1 MGDAADD
8 RGMRRTFI
16 VPAIKSFDHYDFTR
30 AKISCSLT
38 WLVAKAFGSDAI
50 PEELVEPF
58 YRDQYN
64 QEHLKPPVACLLQS
78 AELYCRAGSLILRS
92 DAVKPLLGHNAV
104 IQALAQKGLY
114 VTDQDR
120 LVTERDLTSTPIHMS
135 SHLALIDTL
144 MMAYTVEMVSV
155 ERVMSCINR
164 YSSAEPSHSDGH
176 IQELPYDTEDAIT
189 TWINKVNE
197 HLRDIL
203 VEEQKLRE
211 AAFQESNT
219 ATHKARYRREHAQQ
233 RSAPSL
239 PLVENLLKDNTDG
252 CALTALLHFY
262 CPQAVRLEDICLKE
276 TMSLADSLYNL
287 QLVQEFCKNNL
298 NHCCHFS
305 LEDMLYAHASVKSN
319 YLVFMAEL
327 FWWFEV
333 VKPSFVQPR
342 VFDPNACEPVPSRN
356 MAPVSSPV
364 KQSYAD
370 RPDSPENIPVEGIM
384 KRSTSMS
391 YVDGCVGT
399 WPKEKRSSS
408 RGISFEIP
416 LDGDPTMLPCEA
428 PSLRG
433 MTRSASSDGLG
444 FKVHYASRG
453 GMKRHLS
460 LVPVNVN
467 GQSRHIPE
475 EDEDF
480 ISHKPLGR
488 NNTFSVKN
496 QSRHSNGVLPDS
508 IHSSSNHHGNHSGH
522 ISPSTPPSIEE
533 ALKIIHDTERPHAS
547 LGVGDGDNGFFLH
560 GAEPSDP
567 AGAQGQGDD
576 LGSAKA
582 RLNEHDPNS
591 VSTDEV
597 DTGIHVRTEDIQSLD
612 EDSSSLRDYSDI
624 DPDCEAVTRSCPLP
638 DQLEM
643 ETSKEGGRK
652 EVGDTNPE
660 GERGNGVDRSSPC
673 PSSAPTIP
681 RSHTVSPASS
691 SGGSGGGLVRMT
703 SFAEQKFRKLE
714 GRSSGGTT
722 PESSDLNVPYT
733 HSTKNISSQIST
745 PPLPITSPSPVTP
758 SPRDPSHVIASEMIQ
773 LRMKLEEKRRAIEAQ
788 KKKVEAAFTRHR
800 QRMGRTAFLNVVRRK
815 GVTPPISL
823 SSGGAE
829 TPSPEPLMSSK
840 GSSQSSM
847 ERAERCKPDGAA
859 PKSPCEDGGG
869 VAPGEIDLAEYTR
882 SIERLNTSLG
892 FLQTE
897 MQRLAQQQERIMAM
911 REQQQQAWVIPPPA
925 PSPHRQLRELRSSS
939 VTGRGS
945 GRGSVG
951 SLSPILSSSG
961 SPRAPNRSPAGIKR
975 RPASFH
981 ARTPRTPRPNDLKV
995 TPFSRMLN
1003 TPTSVDSL
1011 PRLRRFTPSQ
1021 PQLCSFSYLG
1031 NDERSGENKNQEA
1044 KNNKENAK
1052 DKEETVAKKSA
1063 GTPQPA
1069 TKETA
1074 KEKEDEQQERRKA
1087 EQPPLKGEVKQ
1098 SRMSEVLRQPVSEI
1112 QGAAGSQVKDDPQD
1126 KRDLVEVPLSGLK
1139 PPEGHSQE
1147 MTREGETG
1155 GDTVGDDQK
1164 MCCGFFFKD
1173 DVKGEEDMA
1182 AKKAALLEKRLRRE
1196 KEAQERKQ
1204 QQELDQEQKREAA
1217 RLKAEEE
1224 QQKKDDEKARR
1235 DYIKNEYLRMKQL
1248 KLMQDMD
1255 EVIKPRSGSLKK
1267 KPRPKSIH
1275 RDVMESS
1282 TPPVR
1287 ATGVRPRGFSVSSVS
1302 LASLNLADN
1311 DRDQPDNRKNNRGN
1325 KIASAHIPFFLNS
1338 PKERKGRPDSA
1349 EGFSSCPSA
1358 GSRNGEK
1365 DWENDS
1371 TTSSTPSNAE
1381 YTGPKLYKEPS
1392 AKSNKHIIQNAL
1404 AHCCL
1409 AGKVNEGQKNKIL
1422 DEMEKSEANNFLVLF
1437 RDAGCQFR
1445 SVYTYCPETEEIT
1458 KLAGIGPRNI
1468 TTKMIEGLYKYNS
1481 DRKQFS
1487 QIPAKTMSA
1496 SVDAITIASHLWQ
1509 TKKQGTP
1516 KKLHPK

>member
-1 MGDAADD
+1 MGDAVDD

-38 WLVAKAFGSDAI
+38 WLVAKAFGSDAV

-58 YRDQYN
+58 YKDQYN

-155 ERVMSCINR
+155 ERMMSCINR
-164 YSSAEPSHSDGH
+164 YSSAEPSRSDGH
-176 IQELPYDTEDAIT
+176 VQELPYDTEDAIT

-197 HLRDIL
+197 HLKDIL

-211 AAFQESNT
+211 ASYQESNST
-219 ATHKARYRREHAQQ
+219 TQKARYRKEHAQQ

-252 CALTALLHFY
+252 CALTTLLHFY
-262 CPQAVRLEDICLKE
+262 CPVAVRLEDICLKE

-287 QLVQEFCKNNL
+287 QLVQEFCRNNL

-305 LEDMLYAHASVKSN
+305 LEDMLYAHASIKSN

-342 VFDPNACEPVPSRN
+342 VFDPNACELVSSCRN

-370 RPDSPENIPVEGIM
+370 GPENIPAEGVM

-399 WPKEKRSSS
+399 WPKEKRSTS

-416 LDGDPTMLPCEA
+416 LDGDPNLPPCEA
-428 PSLRG
+428 PPLRG

-444 FKVHYASRG
+444 FKVHFASRG

-460 LVPVNVN
+460 LMPVSVN
-467 GQSRHIPE
+467 GQTKHIPE

-480 ISHKPLGR
+480 IPHKPLGR
-488 NNTFSVKN
+488 NNTFSIKN
-496 QSRHSNGVLPDS
+496 QSRYSNGVLPDND
-508 IHSSSNHHGNHSGH
+508 HSPSNHLGNHSGH
-522 ISPSTPPSIEE
+522 ISPSSPPSIEE
-533 ALKIIHDTERPHAS
+533 ALKIIHDSERPHAS
-547 LGVGDGDNGFFLH
+547 LGVGGGDNGFFLH
-560 GAEPSDP
+560 GTDPSDP
-567 AGAQGQGDD
+567 PGASGQDD
-576 LGSAKA
+576 PGSAKA
-582 RLNEHDPNS
+582 RLNDHDPNS
-591 VSTDEV
+591 LSTEEV

-612 EDSSSLRDYSDI
+612 EDSSSLRDYSDM
-624 DPDCEAVTRSCPLP
+624 DPDCEAMTRSCPLP
-638 DQLEM
+638 DQQQRER
-643 ETSKEGGRK
+643 SREGGGKGPR
-652 EVGDTNPE
+652 DSDPE
-660 GERGNGVDRSSPC
+660 GERRGDGGDRSSPC
-673 PSSAPTIP
+673 PSSAPTLP
-681 RSHTVSPASS
+681 RSHTASPASS
-691 SGGSGGGLVRMT
+691 SGGSAGGMIRMT

-722 PESSDLNVPYT
+722 PEGSDLNMPYT
-733 HSTKNISSQIST
+733 QQTRNNSPQIST
-745 PPLPITSPSPVTP
+745 PPLPITSPSPITP
-758 SPRDPSHVIASEMIQ
+758 SPRDPSHLIASEMIQ

-800 QRMGRTAFLNVVRRK
+800 QKMGRTAFLNVVRRK
-815 GVTPPISL
+815 GVTAPLSP

-829 TPSPEPLMSSK
+829 TPSPEPPPASLK
-840 GSSQSSM
+840 DNSQGSM

-869 VAPGEIDLAEYTR
+869 VTPGEIDLAEYTR
-882 SIERLNTSLG
+882 SIERLNTSLS

-897 MQRLAQQQERIMAM
+897 MQRLAQQQEKIMAM
-911 REQQQQAWVIPPPA
+911 REQHQQSWVIPPPA

-961 SPRAPNRSPAGIKR
+961 SPHAPNRSPAGIKR

-1011 PRLRRFTPSQ
+1011 PRLRRFTSSQ
-1021 PQLCSFSYLG
+1021 SQISSFTYLG
-1031 NDERSGENKNQEA
+1031 HDDSAGESNNQED
-1044 KNNKENAK
+1044 KDEKEK
-1052 DKEETVAKKSA
+1052 DKEETEAKTSA
-1063 GTPQPA
+1063 GTHQPSA
-1069 TKETA
+1069 KEAA
-1074 KEKEDEQQERRKA
+1074 KEKEEEKQEERKQTEQAPSQGR
-1087 EQPPLKGEVKQ
+1087 VKQ
-1098 SRMSEVLRQPVSEI
+1098 TRSSEVLCQPVSDI
-1112 QGAAGSQVKDDPQD
+1112 QAPTGSRVTRDSQD
-1126 KRDLVEVPLSGLK
+1126 RRDLVEVPLSGLK
-1139 PPEGHSQE
+1139 AAGGSQGQE
-1147 MTREGETG
+1147 TTGEGETG
-1155 GDTVGDDQK
+1155 GDGFGEDGK

-1196 KEAQERKQ
+1196 RETQEKKQ
-1204 QQELDQEQKREAA
+1204 QQEQDQEQKKEAA

-1235 DYIKNEYLRMKQL
+1235 EYIKNEYMRKKQL
-1248 KLMQDMD
+1248 KLMVDMD

-1275 RDVMESS
+1275 RDVMEPS

-1287 ATGVRPRGFSVSSVS
+1287 AAVRPRGFSVSSVS

-1311 DRDQPDNRKNNRGN
+1311 DRDKPNNKKNNRGN
-1325 KIASAHIPFFLNS
+1325 KMASANIPFFLSS

-1349 EGFSSCPSA
+1349 EGFSSCPST

-1422 DEMEKSEANNFLVLF
+1422 DEMEKSEANSFLVLF

-1458 KLAGIGPRNI
+1458 KLAGIGPRSI

-1487 QIPAKTMSA
+1487 LIPAKTMSA

-1509 TKKQGTP
+1509 AKKQGTP
-1516 KKLHPK
+1516 KKLQPK

>member
-1 MGDAADD
+1 MGDAAED
-8 RGMRRTFI
+8 RGMKRTFI
-16 VPAIKSFDHYDFTR
+16 VPTIKSFDHYDFTR

-38 WLVAKAFGSDAI
+38 WLVAKAFGSDAV

-120 LVTERDLTSTPIHMS
+120 LVTERDLNSTPIHMS

-144 MMAYTVEMVSV
+144 MMAYTVEMVSM

-164 YSSAEPSHSDGH
+164 FSAAEPLLCDVHM
-176 IQELPYDTEDAIT
+176 QELPYDTEDAII

-203 VEEQKLRE
+203 VEEHKLRE
-211 AAFQESNT
+211 AAHQDIQ
-219 ATHKARYRREHAQQ
+219 KARYWREHAPQKIVP
-233 RSAPSL
+233 AL
-239 PLVENLLKDNTDG
+239 PLVDNLLKDNTDG

-276 TMSLADSLYNL
+276 AMSLADSLYNL
-287 QLVQEFCKNNL
+287 QLIQDFCTNNL

-305 LEDMLYAHASVKSN
+305 LEDLLYAHASIKSN

-342 VFDPNACEPVPSRN
+342 VFDPNACEQVSCRN
-356 MAPVSSPV
+356 MPPVTSPV
-364 KQSYAD
+364 KQSYAEPPT
-370 RPDSPENIPVEGIM
+370 PDAEELTEGVM
-384 KRSTSMS
+384 KRSTSLS
-391 YVDGCVGT
+391 LVDNSVGT
-399 WPKEKRSSS
+399 WPKETRSTS

-416 LDGDPTMLPCEA
+416 LDGGPPVPLCEP
-428 PSLRG
+428 PSLN
-433 MTRSASSDGLG
+433 MTHFVSSDVIG
-444 FKVHYASRG
+444 FKVHHASQGNMRS
-453 GMKRHLS
+453 HHS
-460 LVPVNVN
+460 LVPLAVN
-467 GQSRHIPE
+467 GESEHIEE
-475 EDEDF
+475 EDF
-480 ISHKPLGR
+480 TPHKRVGR
-488 NNTFSVKN
+488 NNTFSIKN
-496 QSRHSNGVLPDS
+496 QSRYSNGVLPES
-508 IHSSSNHHGNHSGH
+508 NPVNHYSNHTGH

-547 LGVGDGDNGFFLH
+547 LGIGDGFYLH
-560 GAEPSDP
+560 GAEPSESRARGP
-567 AGAQGQGDD
+567 EP
-576 LGSAKA
+576 GSAKA
-582 RLNEHDPNS
+582 LQEPD
-591 VSTDEV
+591 STSEEV
-597 DTGIHVRTEDIQSLD
+597 DTGIHVRTEDIHSLD
-612 EDSSSLRDYSDI
+612 EDSSLRDYSDI
-624 DPDCEAVTRSCPLP
+624 DQDCDAMTRSCPLP
-638 DQLEM
+638 ERDRGSRE
-643 ETSKEGGRK
+643 SGR
-652 EVGDTNPE
+652 
-660 GERGNGVDRSSPC
+660 RGVFDSDVNSDRGHGADRSSPS
-673 PSSAPTIP
+673 PAHSLQ
-681 RSHTVSPASS
+681 RSHTVCSTSS
-691 SGGSGGGLVRMT
+691 TGSAGAMIRMT

-722 PESSDLNVPYT
+722 PESSDLNVPYVHPT
-733 HSTKNISSQIST
+733 RTPSPQVPT
-745 PPLPITSPSPVTP
+745 PPQPITSPSPLTP
-758 SPRDPSHVIASEMIQ
+758 TQRDPTHLIASEMIQ

-815 GVTPPISL
+815 GLNP
-823 SSGGAE
+823 SSSPSPGETE
-829 TPSPEPLMSSK
+829 TPSPKEPNPSC
-840 GSSQSSM
+840 M
-847 ERAERCKPDGAA
+847 ERTERCKPDGAA

-869 VAPGEIDLAEYTR
+869 VAPGEVDLAEYTR

-897 MQRLAQQQERIMAM
+897 MQRLAQQQEKIMAM
-911 REQQQQAWVIPPPA
+911 REQHQQAWVIPPPA

-951 SLSPILSSSG
+951 SLSPNLSSTG
-961 SPRAPNRSPAGIKR
+961 SPHAPNRSSGLKR

-981 ARTPRTPRPNDLKV
+981 ARTPRTPRPNELKV

-1011 PRLRRFTPSQ
+1011 PRLRRFTPQQSQ
-1021 PQLCSFSYLG
+1021 LSSFAYLG
-1031 NDERSGENKNQEA
+1031 HDESPDEIPHSDTKD
-1044 KNNKENAK
+1044 NKET
-1052 DKEETVAKKSA
+1052 DKEETAQQSA
-1063 GTPQPA
+1063 GT
-1069 TKETA
+1069 
-1074 KEKEDEQQERRKA
+1074 QEAAPDVQTQDHSRA
-1087 EQPPLKGEVKQ
+1087 AAHSPLKHEVKQ
-1098 SRMSEVLRQPVSEI
+1098 IKHTEVVHQPMSETQSAKVESQP
-1112 QGAAGSQVKDDPQD
+1112 D
-1126 KRDLVEVPLSGLK
+1126 RNDLVEVTLSELK
-1139 PPEGHSQE
+1139 L
-1147 MTREGETG
+1147 RDDEGETG
-1155 GDTVGDDQK
+1155 EEMCGAEQK

-1182 AKKAALLEKRLRRE
+1182 TKKAALLEKRMRRE
-1196 KEAQERKQ
+1196 KEAQEKRQ
-1204 QQELDQEQKREAA
+1204 QQEQDQEQRKEAA

-1224 QQKKDDEKARR
+1224 QQKKEEEKARR
-1235 DYIKNEYLRMKQL
+1235 EYIKNEYLRRKQL
-1248 KLMQDMD
+1248 KLMEDMD

-1275 RDVMESS
+1275 RDVLE
-1282 TPPVR
+1282 TPVR
-1287 ATGVRPRGFSVSSVS
+1287 ATAVRPRGYSVSSVS

-1311 DRDQPDNRKNNRGN
+1311 DSNQLNNKKNN
-1325 KIASAHIPFFLNS
+1325 
-1338 PKERKGRPDSA
+1338 RPDSA
-1349 EGFSSCPSA
+1349 GGFSSCPSA
-1358 GSRNGEK
+1358 GSRNEEK
-1365 DWENDS
+1365 DWEVDS
-1371 TTSSTPSNAE
+1371 TTSSTPSNTE

-1404 AHCCL
+1404 SHCCL

-1422 DEMEKSEANNFLVLF
+1422 DEMEKSGANNFLVLF

-1445 SVYTYCPETEEIT
+1445 SVYAYCPESEEII
-1458 KLAGIGPRNI
+1458 KLAGIGPKTI
-1468 TTKMIEGLYKYNS
+1468 TPKMIENLYKYNS

-1496 SVDAITIASHLWQ
+1496 SVDAVTIAAHLWQ

-1516 KKLHPK
+1516 KKINPK

>member
-1 MGDAADD
+1 MGEAADD

-38 WLVAKAFGSDAI
+38 WLVAKAFGSDAV
-50 PEELVEPF
+50 PEELAEPL

-155 ERVMSCINR
+155 ERVMTCINR

-189 TWINKVNE
+189 TWNNKVNE

-211 AAFQESNT
+211 ASLQESN
-219 ATHKARYRREHAQQ
+219 ATTHTARYRRDHTQQ
-233 RSAPSL
+233 RSTPSL

-252 CALTALLHFY
+252 CALTTLLHFY

-287 QLVQEFCKNNL
+287 QLVQEFCRNNL

-305 LEDMLYAHASVKSN
+305 LEDMLYAHASIKSN

-342 VFDPNACEPVPSRN
+342 VFDPNACEPVSSCKN
-356 MAPVSSPV
+356 MAPVSSPI

-370 RPDSPENIPVEGIM
+370 RPDSPENAPAQGIM

-399 WPKEKRSSS
+399 WPKEKRSSC

-416 LDGDPTMLPCEA
+416 LDGDPIVPPCEA
-428 PSLRG
+428 PSLSG

-453 GMKRHLS
+453 VMKRHLS
-460 LVPVNVN
+460 LMPVNVN

-475 EDEDF
+475 EDGEF
-480 ISHKPLGR
+480 SSQKPLGR
-488 NNTFSVKN
+488 NNTFSMKN
-496 QSRHSNGVLPDS
+496 QSRYSNGVLPE
-508 IHSSSNHHGNHSGH
+508 SNHSPNNHYGSRS
-522 ISPSTPPSIEE
+522 SPSTPPSIEE

-547 LGVGDGDNGFFLH
+547 MGVGEGDNGFFLH
-560 GAEPSDP
+560 GSVLLDPSDP
-567 AGAQGQGDD
+567 SGAQGQGDEQ
-576 LGSAKA
+576 GSAKA
-582 RLNEHDPNS
+582 RLNDQDPNS
-591 VSTDEV
+591 LSTDEV

-624 DPDCEAVTRSCPLP
+624 DPDCETVTRSCPLP
-638 DQLEM
+638 DQPEK
-643 ETSKEGGRK
+643 ERSGEGGRNG
-652 EVGDTNPE
+652 VSDANHE
-660 GERGNGVDRSSPC
+660 GERGDGGDRSSPC

-691 SGGSGGGLVRMT
+691 SGGSGGGMIRMT

-733 HSTKNISSQIST
+733 HLPRSISSQMS
-745 PPLPITSPSPVTP
+745 PPLPITSPSPVT
-758 SPRDPSHVIASEMIQ
+758 SPRDPSHLIASEMIQ

-815 GVTPPISL
+815 GITAPL
-823 SSGGAE
+823 SPSSDAAE
-829 TPSPEPLMSSK
+829 APSPEALMASK
-840 GSSQSSM
+840 ENNQGSM

-869 VAPGEIDLAEYTR
+869 LAPGEIDLTEYTR

-897 MQRLAQQQERIMAM
+897 MQRLAQQQERIMSM

-951 SLSPILSSSG
+951 SVSPILSSSG
-961 SPRAPNRSPAGIKR
+961 SPRAPNRSPAGLKR

-1003 TPTSVDSL
+1003 TQTSVDSI

-1021 PQLCSFSYLG
+1021 TQNCSFAYLG
-1031 NDERSGENKNQEA
+1031 HDEGPLDSMNQEP
-1044 KNNKENAK
+1044 KDNKENTE
-1052 DKEETVAKKSA
+1052 DKEDVVVKKSA
-1063 GTPQPA
+1063 GTHQLS
-1069 TKETA
+1069 TKEAA
-1074 KEKEDEQQERRKA
+1074 KEKEDERQEER
-1087 EQPPLKGEVKQ
+1087 KGEVKQ
-1098 SRMSEVLRQPVSEI
+1098 TRSSEVLCQPVSEI
-1112 QGAAGSQVKDDPQD
+1112 QGPTGSRVKGDPQD
-1126 KRDLVEVPLSGLK
+1126 RRDVVEVTLSELK
-1139 PPEGHSQE
+1139 PPGGDPRSQE
-1147 MTREGETG
+1147 MTGEGEG
-1155 GDTVGDDQK
+1155 DGEARGDTFGKDQK

-1196 KEAQERKQ
+1196 KETQEKKQ

-1224 QQKKDDEKARR
+1224 QQKKDEEKERR
-1235 DYIKNEYLRMKQL
+1235 EYIKLEFLRRKQL
-1248 KLMQDMD
+1248 KLFENMD
-1255 EVIKPRSGSLKK
+1255 DVIKPRSGSLKK

-1275 RDVMESS
+1275 RDVVESS

-1311 DRDQPDNRKNNRGN
+1311 DREQPNNRKNN
-1325 KIASAHIPFFLNS
+1325 
-1338 PKERKGRPDSA
+1338 RPDSA
-1349 EGFSSCPSA
+1349 EGFSSCPST

-1371 TTSSTPSNAE
+1371 TTSSTPSNNE

-1392 AKSNKHIIQNAL
+1392 AKSNKYIIQNAL

-1422 DEMEKSEANNFLVLF
+1422 DEMEKSEANNFLLLF

-1445 SVYTYCPETEEIT
+1445 SVYAYCPETEEIT
-1458 KLAGIGPRNI
+1458 KLAGIGPKSI
-1468 TTKMIEGLYKYNS
+1468 TIKMIEGLYKYNS
-1481 DRKQFS
+1481 DKKQFS
-1487 QIPAKTMSA
+1487 LIPAKTMSA

-1509 TKKQGTP
+1509 TKKQVTP
-1516 KKLHPK
+1516 KKLLTK

>member
-8 RGMRRTFI
+8 RGMKRTFI
-16 VPAIKSFDHYDFTR
+16 VPTIKSFDHYDFTR

-38 WLVAKAFGSDAI
+38 WLVAKAFGSDAV

-164 YSSAEPSHSDGH
+164 FSAAEPLVCDGYM
-176 IQELPYDTEDAIT
+176 QEPYDTEDAII

-203 VEEQKLRE
+203 VEEHKLRE
-211 AAFQESNT
+211 AAGQDNNQ
-219 ATHKARYRREHAQQ
+219 KARYRREHVQQ
-233 RSAPSL
+233 KIVPAL
-239 PLVENLLKDNTDG
+239 PLVDNLLKDNTDG

-276 TMSLADSLYNL
+276 AMSLADSLYNL
-287 QLVQEFCKNNL
+287 QLVQDFCTNNL

-305 LEDMLYAHASVKSN
+305 LEDLLYAHASVKSN

-342 VFDPNACEPVPSRN
+342 VFNPNACEQVQCNNMPPVT
-356 MAPVSSPV
+356 SPV

-370 RPDSPENIPVEGIM
+370 PPTPDTVVPAEGVM
-384 KRSTSMS
+384 KRSTSLS
-391 YVDGCVGT
+391 FVDNSVAT
-399 WPKEKRSSS
+399 WPKEKRCTS

-416 LDGDPTMLPCEA
+416 LDGGPPVPICE
-428 PSLRG
+428 PLH
-433 MTRSASSDGLG
+433 MTRSISSDVLG
-444 FKVHYASRG
+444 FKVHYAAQG
-453 GMKRHLS
+453 NVKTHHS
-460 LVPVNVN
+460 LAPLVVN
-467 GQSRHIPE
+467 GQSGHFE
-475 EDEDF
+475 EEEEEDF
-480 ISHKPLGR
+480 IPHKRVGR
-488 NNTFSVKN
+488 NNTFSIKN
-496 QSRHSNGVLPDS
+496 QSSRYSNGVLPES
-508 IHSSSNHHGNHSGH
+508 TATNHYSNHSGH

-547 LGVGDGDNGFFLH
+547 LGIGDGFYLH
-560 GAEPSDP
+560 GAEPSEPSGAHSQDP
-567 AGAQGQGDD
+567 
-576 LGSAKA
+576 GSAKA
-582 RLNEHDPNS
+582 LQQEPDS
-591 VSTDEV
+591 ASEEV
-597 DTGIHVRTEDIQSLD
+597 DTGIHVRTEDIHSLD
-612 EDSSSLRDYSDI
+612 EDSSLRDYSDI
-624 DPDCEAVTRSCPLP
+624 DQDCEAMTRSCPLP
-638 DQLEM
+638 ERDRGSRDAGRRGM
-643 ETSKEGGRK
+643 FDSGG
-652 EVGDTNPE
+652 D
-660 GERGNGVDRSSPC
+660 GEKGQGGADRSS
-673 PSSAPTIP
+673 SSPAHSLP
-681 RSHTVSPASS
+681 RSHTVCATSS
-691 SGGSGGGLVRMT
+691 SGSAGAMIRMT

-722 PESSDLNVPYT
+722 PESSDLNVPYVHQAKT
-733 HSTKNISSQIST
+733 PTPQMST

-758 SPRDPSHVIASEMIQ
+758 TQRDPSHLIASEMIQ

-815 GVTPPISL
+815 GVNPSN
-823 SSGGAE
+823 S
-829 TPSPEPLMSSK
+829 PSPVETEVHSSESLPSPK
-840 GSSQSSM
+840 APDPSCT

-869 VAPGEIDLAEYTR
+869 AAPGDVDLTEYTR

-897 MQRLAQQQERIMAM
+897 MQRLAQQQEKIMAM
-911 REQQQQAWVIPPPA
+911 REQHQQAWVIPPPA

-939 VTGRGS
+939 VTARGS

-951 SLSPILSSSG
+951 SLSPNLSSSG
-961 SPRAPNRSPAGIKR
+961 SPQAPTRSSGLKR

-1011 PRLRRFTPSQ
+1011 PRLRRFTPQQSQ
-1021 PQLCSFSYLG
+1021 ISSFAYLG
-1031 NDERSGENKNQEA
+1031 HDGSPDEIPNCDA
-1044 KNNKENAK
+1044 KEN
-1052 DKEETVAKKSA
+1052 
-1063 GTPQPA
+1063 
-1069 TKETA
+1069 KETA
-1074 KEKEDEQQERRKA
+1074 KEETAQPSAGTQEAEAEVQTSYHSKEAAQG
-1087 EQPPLKGEVKQ
+1087 PLTNEVKQ
-1098 SRMSEVLRQPVSEI
+1098 TKPTEVVHQPVSEN
-1112 QGAAGSQVKDDPQD
+1112 QASAKAEGQPDRS
-1126 KRDLVEVPLSGLK
+1126 DLVEVALSELK
-1139 PPEGHSQE
+1139 LGDD
-1147 MTREGETG
+1147 EGETG
-1155 GDTVGDDQK
+1155 EEICGAEQK

-1196 KEAQERKQ
+1196 KEAQEKKQ
-1204 QQELDQEQKREAA
+1204 QQELDQEQKKEAA

-1224 QQKKDDEKARR
+1224 QQKKEDEKARR
-1235 DYIKNEYLRMKQL
+1235 EYIKNEYLRRKQL
-1248 KLMQDMD
+1248 KLMEDMN

-1275 RDVMESS
+1275 RDVLE
-1282 TPPVR
+1282 TPAR
-1287 ATGVRPRGFSVSSVS
+1287 ATGVRPRGYSVSSVS

-1311 DRDQPDNRKNNRGN
+1311 DNNQLDNKKN
-1325 KIASAHIPFFLNS
+1325 S
-1338 PKERKGRPDSA
+1338 RPDSA
-1349 EGFSSCPSA
+1349 GGFSSCPSA
-1358 GSRNGEK
+1358 GSRNDEK
-1365 DWENDS
+1365 DWEVDS
-1371 TTSSTPSNAE
+1371 TTSSTPSNTE

-1404 AHCCL
+1404 SHCCL
-1409 AGKVNEGQKNKIL
+1409 AGKVNEGQKIKIL
-1422 DEMEKSEANNFLVLF
+1422 DEMEKSGANNFLVLF

-1445 SVYTYCPETEEIT
+1445 SVYTYCPESEEIIR
-1458 KLAGIGPRNI
+1458 LAGIGPKTI
-1468 TTKMIEGLYKYNS
+1468 TVKMIENIYKYNS

-1496 SVDAITIASHLWQ
+1496 SVDAVTIAGHLWQ

-1516 KKLHPK
+1516 KKISK

>member
-1 MGDAADD
+1 MGDAVDD
-8 RGMRRTFI
+8 RGMKRTFI
-16 VPAIKSFDHYDFTR
+16 VPTIKSFDHYDFTR

-38 WLVAKAFGSDAI
+38 WLVAKAFGSDAV

-120 LVTERDLTSTPIHMS
+120 LVTERDLTNTPIHMS

-164 YSSAEPSHSDGH
+164 FSAAEPLLCDEHMH
-176 IQELPYDTEDAIT
+176 ELPYDTEDAII

-203 VEEQKLRE
+203 VEEHKLKE
-211 AAFQESNT
+211 AASQDNT
-219 ATHKARYRREHAQQ
+219 QKARYRREHAQQ
-233 RSAPSL
+233 RIVPVL
-239 PLVENLLKDNTDG
+239 PLLDNLLKDNTDG
-252 CALTALLHFY
+252 CAMTALLHFY

-276 TMSLADSLYNL
+276 AMSLADSLYNL
-287 QLVQEFCKNNL
+287 QLVQDFCTNNL

-342 VFDPNACEPVPSRN
+342 VFDPNVCEQVPCINMPPVT
-356 MAPVSSPV
+356 SPV
-364 KQSYAD
+364 KQSYAELPTTNSD
-370 RPDSPENIPVEGIM
+370 VPAEGEM
-384 KRSTSMS
+384 KRSTSLCF
-391 YVDGCVGT
+391 VDNNVGT
-399 WPKEKRSSS
+399 WPKEKRSTS

-416 LDGDPTMLPCEA
+416 LDGGPPVSLCEP
-428 PSLRG
+428 PSLH
-433 MTRSASSDGLG
+433 MTRSVSSDVLG
-444 FKVHYASRG
+444 YKVHYALQGNMRS
-453 GMKRHLS
+453 HHS
-460 LVPVNVN
+460 LMPLAVN
-467 GQSRHIPE
+467 GQSGHIEEE
-475 EDEDF
+475 EDF
-480 ISHKPLGR
+480 TPHKRVGR

-496 QSRHSNGVLPDS
+496 QSRYSNGALPDS
-508 IHSSSNHHGNHSGH
+508 SANHYSNHSGH

-547 LGVGDGDNGFFLH
+547 LGMGDGFYLH
-560 GAEPSDP
+560 GAEPSEASRADGQDP
-567 AGAQGQGDD
+567 
-576 LGSAKA
+576 GSAKA
-582 RLNEHDPNS
+582 LQQEPDS
-591 VSTDEV
+591 ASEEV
-597 DTGIHVRTEDIQSLD
+597 DTGIHVRTEDIHSLD
-612 EDSSSLRDYSDI
+612 EDSSLRDYPDI
-624 DPDCEAVTRSCPLP
+624 DQDCEAMTRSCPLP
-638 DQLEM
+638 EQDRG
-643 ETSKEGGRK
+643 SRDSGRRG
-652 EVGDTNPE
+652 VFDSDMDS
-660 GERGNGVDRSSPC
+660 ERGHGADRSS
-673 PSSAPTIP
+673 SSPAHSLP
-681 RSHTVSPASS
+681 RSHTVCSTSS
-691 SGGSGGGLVRMT
+691 SGSAGAMIRMT

-722 PESSDLNVPYT
+722 PESSDLNVPYVHPAKSPT
-733 HSTKNISSQIST
+733 PQLST

-758 SPRDPSHVIASEMIQ
+758 TQRDPSHLIASEMIQ

-815 GVTPPISL
+815 GVNP
-823 SSGGAE
+823 SSNPNSGETE
-829 TPSPEPLMSSK
+829 TPSSELLPSPK
-840 GSSQSSM
+840 GQSCM

-869 VAPGEIDLAEYTR
+869 VAPGEVDLTEYTR

-897 MQRLAQQQERIMAM
+897 MQRLAQQQEKIMAM
-911 REQQQQAWVIPPPA
+911 REQHQQAWVIPPPV
-925 PSPHRQLRELRSSS
+925 PSPHRQLSELRSSS

-951 SLSPILSSSG
+951 SLSPNLSSSG
-961 SPRAPNRSPAGIKR
+961 SPQAPSRSSGLKR

-981 ARTPRTPRPNDLKV
+981 ARTPRTPRPNDLRV

-1011 PRLRRFTPSQ
+1011 PRLRRFTPQQSQ
-1021 PQLCSFSYLG
+1021 LSSFAYLG
-1031 NDERSGENKNQEA
+1031 HDESPTEI
-1044 KNNKENAK
+1044 KNNEIAK
-1052 DKEETVAKKSA
+1052 VETAEQSA
-1063 GTPQPA
+1063 GTQEA
-1069 TKETA
+1069 TPEVQTQDYSKETA
-1074 KEKEDEQQERRKA
+1074 QS
-1087 EQPPLKGEVKQ
+1087 PLKEVKQ
-1098 SRMSEVLRQPVSEI
+1098 AMPSEVVHQPVSEVPASAKVE
-1112 QGAAGSQVKDDPQD
+1112 GPRDGSDP
-1126 KRDLVEVPLSGLK
+1126 VEVALSELK
-1139 PPEGHSQE
+1139 LGDV
-1147 MTREGETG
+1147 EGETG
-1155 GDTVGDDQK
+1155 EEICGTEQK
-1164 MCCGFFFKD
+1164 MCCGFFFTD

-1196 KEAQERKQ
+1196 KEAQEKRQ
-1204 QQELDQEQKREAA
+1204 QQDLDQEQKKEAA

-1224 QQKKDDEKARR
+1224 QQKKIEEKARR
-1235 DYIKNEYLRMKQL
+1235 EYIKHEYLRRKQL
-1248 KLMQDMD
+1248 KLMEDMD

-1275 RDVMESS
+1275 RDVLEA
-1282 TPPVR
+1282 PAR
-1287 ATGVRPRGFSVSSVS
+1287 ATGVRPRGYSVSSVS

-1311 DRDQPDNRKNNRGN
+1311 DSNQLDNK
-1325 KIASAHIPFFLNS
+1325 KSS
-1338 PKERKGRPDSA
+1338 RPDSA
-1349 EGFSSCPSA
+1349 GGFSSCPSA
-1358 GSRNGEK
+1358 GSRNEEK
-1365 DWENDS
+1365 DWEVES
-1371 TTSSTPSNAE
+1371 TTSSNPSNAE

-1392 AKSNKHIIQNAL
+1392 AKSNKYIIQNAL
-1404 AHCCL
+1404 SHCCL

-1422 DEMEKSEANNFLVLF
+1422 EEMEKSGANNFLVLF

-1445 SVYTYCPETEEIT
+1445 SVYTYCPESKEIV
-1458 KLAGIGPRNI
+1458 KLAGIGPK
-1468 TTKMIEGLYKYNS
+1468 TMTAKMIENLYKYNS

-1496 SVDAITIASHLWQ
+1496 SVDAVTIAGHLWQ
-1509 TKKQGTP
+1509 SKKQGTP
-1516 KKLHPK
+1516 KKINPK

>member
-8 RGMRRTFI
+8 RGMKRTFI
-16 VPAIKSFDHYDFTR
+16 VPTIKSFDHYDFTR

-38 WLVAKAFGSDAI
+38 WLVAKAFGSDAV

-120 LVTERDLTSTPIHMS
+120 LVTERDLTNTPIHMS

-144 MMAYTVEMVSV
+144 MMAYTVEMVSM

-164 YSSAEPSHSDGH
+164 FSAAEPLLCDEHM
-176 IQELPYDTEDAIT
+176 QELPYDTEDAII

-203 VEEQKLRE
+203 VEEHKLKE
-211 AAFQESNT
+211 AVIQDNT
-219 ATHKARYRREHAQQ
+219 QKARYRREHSQQ
-233 RSAPSL
+233 RIVPVL
-239 PLVENLLKDNTDG
+239 PLVDNLLKDNTDG

-262 CPQAVRLEDICLKE
+262 CPQAIRLEDICLKE
-276 TMSLADSLYNL
+276 AMSLADSLYNL
-287 QLVQEFCKNNL
+287 QLVQDFCTNNL

-342 VFDPNACEPVPSRN
+342 VFDPNACEQVSCINMPPVT
-356 MAPVSSPV
+356 SPV
-364 KQSYAD
+364 KQSYAESPT
-370 RPDSPENIPVEGIM
+370 PDSDIPAEGVM
-384 KRSTSMS
+384 RRSTSLS
-391 YVDGCVGT
+391 FVDNSIGT
-399 WPKEKRSSS
+399 WPKEKRSTS

-416 LDGDPTMLPCEA
+416 LDGGLPIPLCEPA
-428 PSLRG
+428 SLH
-433 MTRSASSDGLG
+433 MTRSVSSDILG
-444 FKVHYASRG
+444 FKVHYASQGNMRS
-453 GMKRHLS
+453 HHS
-460 LVPVNVN
+460 LMPLVVN
-467 GQSRHIPE
+467 GQSGHIEE
-475 EDEDF
+475 EDF
-480 ISHKPLGR
+480 TPHKRVGR
-488 NNTFSVKN
+488 NNTFSIKN
-496 QSRHSNGVLPDS
+496 QSRYSNGVLPE
-508 IHSSSNHHGNHSGH
+508 SNPANHYSNHSGH

-547 LGVGDGDNGFFLH
+547 LGIGDGFYLH
-560 GAEPSDP
+560 GAEPSEPSGAHSQDP
-567 AGAQGQGDD
+567 
-576 LGSAKA
+576 GSAKA
-582 RLNEHDPNS
+582 LLQEHDS
-591 VSTDEV
+591 ASEEV
-597 DTGIHVRTEDIQSLD
+597 DTGIHVRTEDIHSLD
-612 EDSSSLRDYSDI
+612 EDSSLRDYSDI
-624 DPDCEAVTRSCPLP
+624 DQDCEAMTRSCPLP
-638 DQLEM
+638 EADRGSRD
-643 ETSKEGGRK
+643 TGRRA
-652 EVGDTNPE
+652 VFDSDVDS
-660 GERGNGVDRSSPC
+660 ERGHGADRSS
-673 PSSAPTIP
+673 SSPAHSLP
-681 RSHTVSPASS
+681 RSHTVCSTSS
-691 SGGSGGGLVRMT
+691 SGSAGAMIRMT

-722 PESSDLNVPYT
+722 PESSDLNVPYVHPAKT
-733 HSTKNISSQIST
+733 PTPKIST

-758 SPRDPSHVIASEMIQ
+758 TQRDPSHLIASEMIQ

-815 GVTPPISL
+815 GVNP
-823 SSGGAE
+823 SSSSSPGETE
-829 TPSPEPLMSSK
+829 TPSSETLPSPK
-840 GSSQSSM
+840 VPGSSCM

-869 VAPGEIDLAEYTR
+869 IAPGEVDLAEYTR

-897 MQRLAQQQERIMAM
+897 MQRLAQQQEKIMAM
-911 REQQQQAWVIPPPA
+911 REQHQQAWVIPPPA

-951 SLSPILSSSG
+951 SLSPNLSSSG
-961 SPRAPNRSPAGIKR
+961 SPHAPNRSSGLKR

-1011 PRLRRFTPSQ
+1011 PRLRRFTPQQSQ
-1021 PQLCSFSYLG
+1021 LSSFAYLG
-1031 NDERSGENKNQEA
+1031 HDESPDESPNCDA
-1044 KNNKENAK
+1044 KKNKEIV
-1052 DKEETVAKKSA
+1052 KEETAEQSA
-1063 GTPQPA
+1063 GTQEA
-1069 TKETA
+1069 TPKVQTQDPSKEA
-1074 KEKEDEQQERRKA
+1074 AQG
-1087 EQPPLKGEVKQ
+1087 PLQNEVKQ
-1098 SRMSEVLRQPVSEI
+1098 TKSTEVLHQPVSEV
-1112 QGAAGSQVKDDPQD
+1112 QASTEVEGQLDRS
-1126 KRDLVEVPLSGLK
+1126 DLVEVALSELK
-1139 PPEGHSQE
+1139 LGDD
-1147 MTREGETG
+1147 EGETLEEMCG
-1155 GDTVGDDQK
+1155 PEQK

-1196 KEAQERKQ
+1196 KEAQEKRQ
-1204 QQELDQEQKREAA
+1204 QQDLDQEQRKEAA

-1224 QQKKDDEKARR
+1224 QQKKEEEKARR
-1235 DYIKNEYLRMKQL
+1235 EYIKNEYLRRKQL
-1248 KLMQDMD
+1248 KLMEDMD

-1275 RDVMESS
+1275 RDVLE
-1282 TPPVR
+1282 TPARVP
-1287 ATGVRPRGFSVSSVS
+1287 GVRPRGYSVSSVS

-1311 DRDQPDNRKNNRGN
+1311 DSNQLDNKKNSRPE
-1325 KIASAHIPFFLNS
+1325 SA
-1338 PKERKGRPDSA
+1338 G
-1349 EGFSSCPSA
+1349 GFSSCPSA

-1365 DWENDS
+1365 DWEVDS
-1371 TTSSTPSNAE
+1371 TTSSTPSNTE

-1404 AHCCL
+1404 SHCCL

-1422 DEMEKSEANNFLVLF
+1422 DEMEKSGANNFLVLF

-1445 SVYTYCPETEEIT
+1445 SVYTYCPESEEII
-1458 KLAGIGPRNI
+1458 KLAGIGPKTI
-1468 TTKMIEGLYKYNS
+1468 TAKMIENLYKYNS

-1496 SVDAITIASHLWQ
+1496 SVDAVTIAGHLWQ

-1516 KKLHPK
+1516 KKIHPK

>member
-1 MGDAADD
+1 MGDHAADD
-8 RGMRRTFI
+8 RGLRRTFI

-38 WLVAKAFGSDAI
+38 WLVAKAFGSDAV
-50 PEELVEPF
+50 PEELAEPL
-58 YRDQYN
+58 YKDQYN

-164 YSSAEPSHSDGH
+164 YSSAEPLHGDGH
-176 IQELPYDTEDAIT
+176 IQELPYDTEDAIA

-211 AAFQESNT
+211 AYFQESNT
-219 ATHKARYRREHAQQ
+219 TTHKARYRREHAQQ

-252 CALTALLHFY
+252 CALTAVLHFY

-287 QLVQEFCKNNL
+287 QLVQEFCRNNL

-305 LEDMLYAHASVKSN
+305 LEDMLYAHASIKSN

-342 VFDPNACEPVPSRN
+342 VFNPNGTVQVHNNISIPVQ
-356 MAPVSSPV
+356 
-364 KQSYAD
+364 QSYAD
-370 RPDSPENIPVEGIM
+370 RPGSPDHSVSVTGIM

-416 LDGDPTMLPCEA
+416 LDGDLTVLPCEA
-428 PSLRG
+428 PSLSG
-433 MTRSASSDGLG
+433 MTRSASSDGLQS

-453 GMKRHLS
+453 SMKRHLS
-460 LVPVNVN
+460 LMPVDVN

-475 EDEDF
+475 EDEEF
-480 ISHKPLGR
+480 TSLKPLGR
-488 NNTFSVKN
+488 NNT
-496 QSRHSNGVLPDS
+496 
-508 IHSSSNHHGNHSGH
+508 
-522 ISPSTPPSIEE
+522 PSTPPSIEE

-560 GAEPSDP
+560 GAEPWGPSDP
-567 AGAQGQGDD
+567 PGAQGQGDD
-576 LGSAKA
+576 PDSAKA
-582 RLNEHDPNS
+582 RLNDHDLNS

-624 DPDCEAVTRSCPLP
+624 DPDCEAMTRSY
-638 DQLEM
+638 
-643 ETSKEGGRK
+643 TG
-652 EVGDTNPE
+652 
-660 GERGNGVDRSSPC
+660 DRSSPC

-681 RSHTVSPASS
+681 RSYTAAW
-691 SGGSGGGLVRMT
+691 VRMT

-722 PESSDLNVPYT
+722 PESSDLNM
-733 HSTKNISSQIST
+733 ST

-758 SPRDPSHVIASEMIQ
+758 SPRDPSHLIASEMIQ

-815 GVTPPISL
+815 GITAPLSP
-823 SSGGAE
+823 SSGDAE
-829 TPSPEPLMSSK
+829 TPSPEPLTASK
-840 GSSQSSM
+840 ES
-847 ERAERCKPDGAA
+847 K
-859 PKSPCEDGGG
+859 
-869 VAPGEIDLAEYTR
+869 IDLTEYTR

-897 MQRLAQQQERIMAM
+897 MQRLSQQQETIMSM
-911 REQQQQAWVIPPPA
+911 REQQQRAWVIPPPA

-939 VTGRGS
+939 V
-945 GRGSVG
+945 G

-961 SPRAPNRSPAGIKR
+961 SPRAPNHSPAGLKR

-1021 PQLCSFSYLG
+1021 PQISAFAYLG
-1031 NDERSGENKNQEA
+1031 HDEGPRESENQEA
-1044 KNNKENAK
+1044 KDNRENTE
-1052 DKEETVAKKSA
+1052 DKEEAVVKKSA
-1063 GTPQPA
+1063 GTPQPSTTEA
-1069 TKETA
+1069 A
-1074 KEKEDEQQERRKA
+1074 KEKEDERQEGRKQA
-1087 EQPPLKGEVKQ
+1087 ERAHSKGGVKQ
-1098 SRMSEVLRQPVSEI
+1098 TRSSEVLCQPVSEI
-1112 QGAAGSQVKDDPQD
+1112 QGPTGSRVKGDAQD
-1126 KRDLVEVPLSGLK
+1126 RRDLVEVPLSGPK
-1139 PPEGHSQE
+1139 PPGRPPHRQE
-1147 MTREGETG
+1147 MTGGTEAG
-1155 GDTVGDDQK
+1155 GDMYGEDQK
-1164 MCCGFFFKD
+1164 ICCGFFFKD

-1182 AKKAALLEKRLRRE
+1182 AKKAALLDKRLRRE
-1196 KEAQERKQ
+1196 KETQEKKQ
-1204 QQELDQEQKREAA
+1204 QQELDQEQKKEAA

-1224 QQKKDDEKARR
+1224 QLKKDDEKARR
-1235 DYIKNEYLRMKQL
+1235 DYIKHEYMRRKQL
-1248 KLMQDMD
+1248 KLMEDMD
-1255 EVIKPRSGSLKK
+1255 QVIKPRSGSLKK

-1275 RDVMESS
+1275 RDVVET

-1311 DRDQPDNRKNNRGN
+1311 DRDQPNNRKNN
-1325 KIASAHIPFFLNS
+1325 
-1338 PKERKGRPDSA
+1338 RPDSA
-1349 EGFSSCPSA
+1349 EGFSSCPST

-1371 TTSSTPSNAE
+1371 TTSSTPSNNE

-1445 SVYTYCPETEEIT
+1445 SVYAYCPETEEIT
-1458 KLAGIGPRNI
+1458 KLAGIGPRSI

-1516 KKLHPK
+1516 KKLHTK

>member
-16 VPAIKSFDHYDFTR
+16 VPAIKSFDHHDFTR

-38 WLVAKAFGSDAI
+38 WLVAKAFGSDEV
-50 PEELVEPF
+50 PEELAEPF

-64 QEHLKPPVACLLQS
+64 QEHLKPPVASLLQS

-155 ERVMSCINR
+155 ERVMSCINK
-164 YSSAEPSHSDGH
+164 YSSAEPLHSDGLV
-176 IQELPYDTEDAIT
+176 QELPYDTEDAII

-211 AAFQESNT
+211 ASLQESNT
-219 ATHKARYRREHAQQ
+219 TTNKARYRREHAQ

-287 QLVQEFCKNNL
+287 QLVQEFCRNNL

-305 LEDMLYAHASVKSN
+305 LEDLLYAHASIKSN

-342 VFDPNACEPVPSRN
+342 VFDPNACEPVSSCRDMP
-356 MAPVSSPV
+356 PVSSPV

-370 RPDSPENIPVEGIM
+370 RPPSPENISAEGVM

-399 WPKEKRSSS
+399 WPKEKHSSS

-416 LDGDPTMLPCEA
+416 LDGDATLPTCEA

-453 GMKRHLS
+453 GIS
-460 LVPVNVN
+460 VN
-467 GQSRHIPE
+467 GQNRHIPE
-475 EDEDF
+475 EEEDF
-480 ISHKPLGR
+480 TSQKPLGR
-488 NNTFSVKN
+488 NNTFSLKS
-496 QSRHSNGVLPDS
+496 QSRYSNGVLPDS
-508 IHSSSNHHGNHSGH
+508 SSSTKHHGNHSGD
-522 ISPSTPPSIEE
+522 ISPSSPPSIEE
-533 ALKIIHDTERPHAS
+533 ALKIIHNTERPHAS
-547 LGVGDGDNGFFLH
+547 LRLGDNGFFLH
-560 GAEPSDP
+560 GAEPVDP
-567 AGAQGQGDD
+567 PGAQGPGDD
-576 LGSAKA
+576 PGSAKA
-582 RLNEHDPNS
+582 RLNDRDPNS
-591 VSTDEV
+591 ASTDEV

-624 DPDCEAVTRSCPLP
+624 DPDCEATTRSCPLP
-638 DQLEM
+638 ACPEKERSRDGGHKGIGEADLE
-643 ETSKEGGRK
+643 EEGGDG
-652 EVGDTNPE
+652 GDC
-660 GERGNGVDRSSPC
+660 GSPY
-673 PSSAPTIP
+673 PSSAPTLP
-681 RSHTVSPASS
+681 RSHTVSPVSS
-691 SGGSGGGLVRMT
+691 PGGSGGLVRMT

-722 PESSDLNVPYT
+722 PDSSDLNVPYT
-733 HSTKNISSQIST
+733 HPTRSLSSQFFT
-745 PPLPITSPSPVTP
+745 PPLPITSPSPGTP
-758 SPRDPSHVIASEMIQ
+758 SPRDPSHLIASEMIQ

-800 QRMGRTAFLNVVRRK
+800 QKMGRTAFLNIVKRK
-815 GVTPPISL
+815 GVTAPL
-823 SSGGAE
+823 SPTSGGAE
-829 TPSPEPLMSSK
+829 TPSPEAATSKESS
-840 GSSQSSM
+840 
-847 ERAERCKPDGAA
+847 R
-859 PKSPCEDGGG
+859 G
-869 VAPGEIDLAEYTR
+869 VTPGEVDLVEYTR

-897 MQRLAQQQERIMAM
+897 MQRLAQQQEKIMAM
-911 REQQQQAWVIPPPA
+911 RDNQQQAWVIPPPA

-945 GRGSVG
+945 GRASVG

-961 SPRAPNRSPAGIKR
+961 SPRAPNHSPAGIKR

-981 ARTPRTPRPNDLKV
+981 ARTSRTPRPNDLKV

-1011 PRLRRFTPSQ
+1011 PRLRRFNSSQ
-1021 PQLCSFSYLG
+1021 TQISPFSYLG
-1031 NDERSGENKNQEA
+1031 NDEAPRERNSQDTKDKKDGSK
-1044 KNNKENAK
+1044 NKEEA
-1052 DKEETVAKKSA
+1052 EAKKSDEEA
-1063 GTPQPA
+1063 A
-1069 TKETA
+1069 IEKKE
-1074 KEKEDEQQERRKA
+1074 ERI
-1087 EQPPLKGEVKQ
+1087 ELKREVKQ
-1098 SRMSEVLRQPVSEI
+1098 SRMAEVLCQPVSEK
-1112 QGAAGSQVKDDPQD
+1112 QGGAGGQVQEEPQER
-1126 KRDLVEVPLSGLK
+1126 RDLVEMKPPGLK
-1139 PPEGHSQE
+1139 PPDGQGQE
-1147 MTREGETG
+1147 RAGETG
-1155 GDTVGDDQK
+1155 GEDQK

-1196 KEAQERKQ
+1196 KEAQEKKQ

-1224 QQKKDDEKARR
+1224 QLKKDDEKARR
-1235 DYIKNEYLRMKQL
+1235 DYIKLEYMRRKQL
-1248 KLMQDMD
+1248 KLMDDMD

-1282 TPPVR
+1282 IPPVR

-1311 DRDQPDNRKNNRGN
+1311 DRDQSDNRKNNRGN
-1325 KIASAHIPFFLNS
+1325 KVASVPIPFFLSS

-1349 EGFSSCPSA
+1349 GGFSSCPSA
-1358 GSRNGEK
+1358 GSRNEEK
-1365 DWENDS
+1365 DWENES
-1371 TTSSTPSNAE
+1371 TTSSNPSNNE
-1381 YTGPKLYKEPS
+1381 YTGPKLYKAPS

-1437 RDAGCQFR
+1437 RDSGCQFR
-1445 SVYTYCPETEEIT
+1445 SVYAYCPETEEIT
-1458 KLAGIGPRNI
+1458 RLAGIGPKAI
-1468 TTKMIEGLYKYNS
+1468 TTKMIESLYKYNS

-1487 QIPAKTMSA
+1487 KIPAKTMSA

-1516 KKLHPK
+1516 NKHSK

>member
-1 MGDAADD
+1 
-8 RGMRRTFI
+8 
-16 VPAIKSFDHYDFTR
+16 
-30 AKISCSLT
+30 
-38 WLVAKAFGSDAI
+38 
-50 PEELVEPF
+50 
-58 YRDQYN
+58 
-64 QEHLKPPVACLLQS
+64 
-78 AELYCRAGSLILRS
+78 
-92 DAVKPLLGHNAV
+92 
-104 IQALAQKGLY
+104 
-114 VTDQDR
+114 
-120 LVTERDLTSTPIHMS
+120 MS

-189 TWINKVNE
+189 TWINKVNG

-203 VEEQKLRE
+203 VEEQKPRE
-211 AAFQESNT
+211 ASFQESNT
-219 ATHKARYRREHAQQ
+219 THKARYRREHAQQ
-233 RSAPSL
+233 RSTPSL
-239 PLVENLLKDNTDG
+239 PLVDNLLKDNTDG
-252 CALTALLHFY
+252 CALTTLLHFY

-287 QLVQEFCKNNL
+287 QLVQEFCRNNL

-305 LEDMLYAHASVKSN
+305 LEDMLYAHASIKSN

-342 VFDPNACEPVPSRN
+342 VFNPNACEPVSSCRN

-370 RPDSPENIPVEGIM
+370 RPDSPEDVPAEGIM
-384 KRSTSMS
+384 KRAASMS

-399 WPKEKRSSS
+399 WPKEKRSSP

-416 LDGDPTMLPCEA
+416 LDGDPTVPSSEA
-428 PSLRG
+428 PSLRS

-453 GMKRHLS
+453 GMKRNLS
-460 LVPVNVN
+460 LMPVNIN

-480 ISHKPLGR
+480 TSKKPLGR
-488 NNTFSVKN
+488 NNTFSIKN
-496 QSRHSNGVLPDS
+496 QSRYSNGVLPDS
-508 IHSSSNHHGNHSGH
+508 NHYPSNHHGDHSGH

-547 LGVGDGDNGFFLH
+547 LGVGDGERGFFLH
-560 GAEPSDP
+560 GAESSDP
-567 AGAQGQGDD
+567 PGAPSQGDD
-576 LGSAKA
+576 RGSTKT
-582 RLNEHDPNS
+582 RLNDHDPNS

-624 DPDCEAVTRSCPLP
+624 DPDCEAMTRSCPLP
-638 DQLEM
+638 DPVEK
-643 ETSKEGGRK
+643 ERNGEGGHRG
-652 EVGDTNPE
+652 VGDSNPE
-660 GERGNGVDRSSPC
+660 SERGAS
-673 PSSAPTIP
+673 TLP
-681 RSHTVSPASS
+681 RSHTVSPVSS
-691 SGGSGGGLVRMT
+691 SGGSAGGMVRMT

-722 PESSDLNVPYT
+722 PDSSDLNIPYAHPNKT
-733 HSTKNISSQIST
+733 YSSQIST
-745 PPLPITSPSPVTP
+745 PPLPITSPSPITP
-758 SPRDPSHVIASEMIQ
+758 SPRDPSHLIASEMIQ

-815 GVTPPISL
+815 GVTAPLSP

-829 TPSPEPLMSSK
+829 TPSLEPLTSSK
-840 GSSQSSM
+840 ETSEGSM
-847 ERAERCKPDGAA
+847 DRAERCKPDGAA

-897 MQRLAQQQERIMAM
+897 MQRLAQQQEKIMAM
-911 REQQQQAWVIPPPA
+911 REQHQQAWVIPPPA

-961 SPRAPNRSPAGIKR
+961 SPHAPSRSPAGIKR

-1011 PRLRRFTPSQ
+1011 PRLRRFTSSQ
-1021 PQLCSFSYLG
+1021 TQISPFSYLG
-1031 NDERSGENKNQEA
+1031 HDEELVEA
-1044 KNNKENAK
+1044 KNNKY
-1052 DKEETVAKKSA
+1052 KEEMAAKRSA
-1063 GTPQPA
+1063 G
-1069 TKETA
+1069 KA
-1074 KEKEDEQQERRKA
+1074 KEKEDERPEERREAKQA
-1087 EQPPLKGEVKQ
+1087 QLKVEVKQ
-1098 SRMSEVLRQPVSEI
+1098 SRTSEVLCQPVSEI
-1112 QGAAGSQVKDDPQD
+1112 QGAAGSQVKGDSPDR
-1126 KRDLVEVPLSGLK
+1126 RDMVSGPK
-1139 PPEGHSQE
+1139 PPDSKEVTGKE
-1147 MTREGETG
+1147 EAG
-1155 GDTVGDDQK
+1155 GDTYGEDQK

-1173 DVKGEEDMA
+1173 DMKEDEDMA

-1196 KEAQERKQ
+1196 KEAQEKKQ
-1204 QQELDQEQKREAA
+1204 QQELDQEEKKEAA

-1235 DYIKNEYLRMKQL
+1235 DYIKNEYMRRKQL
-1248 KLMQDMD
+1248 KLMDDMD

-1302 LASLNLADN
+1302 LASLNLADSDSN
-1311 DRDQPDNRKNNRGN
+1311 KPDNKKNN
-1325 KIASAHIPFFLNS
+1325 
-1338 PKERKGRPDSA
+1338 RPDSA

-1409 AGKVNEGQKNKIL
+1409 AGKVNEGQKNKII

-1437 RDAGCQFR
+1437 RDTGCQFR

-1481 DRKQFS
+1481 DKKQFS

>member
-8 RGMRRTFI
+8 SGMRRTFI

-38 WLVAKAFGSDAI
+38 WLVAKAFGSDAV
-50 PEELVEPF
+50 PEELVEPL

-120 LVTERDLTSTPIHMS
+120 LVTERDLTGMPIHMS

-155 ERVMSCINR
+155 ERVMTCINR
-164 YSSAEPSHSDGH
+164 CSSAEPSHGDGH
-176 IQELPYDTEDAIT
+176 IQELPYDTEDAIA

-211 AAFQESNT
+211 DSLQESNST
-219 ATHKARYRREHAQQ
+219 THKARYRRDPVQQ

-252 CALTALLHFY
+252 CALTTLLHFY

-287 QLVQEFCKNNL
+287 QLVQEFCRNNL

-305 LEDMLYAHASVKSN
+305 LEDMLYAHASIKSN

-342 VFDPNACEPVPSRN
+342 VFDPNACEPVSSCRN
-356 MAPVSSPV
+356 MAPVSSPIT
-364 KQSYAD
+364 QSYAD
-370 RPDSPENIPVEGIM
+370 TPDSPENAPSQGIM
-384 KRSTSMS
+384 KRSISMS
-391 YVDGCVGT
+391 YVEGCVGT
-399 WPKEKRSSS
+399 WPKEKRSSC

-416 LDGDPTMLPCEA
+416 LDGDPTVPPCEA
-428 PSLRG
+428 PSLGG
-433 MTRSASSDGLG
+433 MTRSVSSDGLG

-453 GMKRHLS
+453 VMKRHLS
-460 LVPVNVN
+460 LMPVSVN

-475 EDEDF
+475 EDDEF
-480 ISHKPLGR
+480 TSHKPLGR
-488 NNTFSVKN
+488 TNTFSVKN
-496 QSRHSNGVLPDS
+496 QSRYSNGLPES
-508 IHSSSNHHGNHSGH
+508 HHSPNNHHGNRSSQ
-522 ISPSTPPSIEE
+522 ISPSSPPSIEE
-533 ALKIIHDTERPHAS
+533 ALKIIHDTEQPHAS

-560 GAEPSDP
+560 GADPSDP
-567 AGAQGQGDD
+567 SGAHGLGDN

-582 RLNEHDPNS
+582 QLNDHDPNS

-597 DTGIHVRTEDIQSLD
+597 DTGIHVGTEDIQSLD
-612 EDSSSLRDYSDI
+612 EDSSSLKDYSDI
-624 DPDCEAVTRSCPLP
+624 DPDCEAMTRSCPLP
-638 DQLEM
+638 DQPE
-643 ETSKEGGRK
+643 EKSREGGRK
-652 EVGDTNPE
+652 GVSDANHE
-660 GERGNGVDRSSPC
+660 GERGDGGDRGSPC

-691 SGGSGGGLVRMT
+691 SGGGMVRMT

-733 HSTKNISSQIST
+733 HLPKSISSQMST

-758 SPRDPSHVIASEMIQ
+758 SPRDPSHLIATEMIQ

-815 GVTPPISL
+815 GITAPLSP
-823 SSGGAE
+823 SSGAAE
-829 TPSPEPLMSSK
+829 ALSPESLTASK
-840 GSSQSSM
+840 ETNQGSM

-859 PKSPCEDGGG
+859 PKSPCEDAGG
-869 VAPGEIDLAEYTR
+869 ASPGEIDLTEYTR

-897 MQRLAQQQERIMAM
+897 MQRLAQQQETIMSM
-911 REQQQQAWVIPPPA
+911 REQQQQSWVIPPPA

-961 SPRAPNRSPAGIKR
+961 SPRTPNRSPAGIKR

-1003 TPTSVDSL
+1003 TQTSVDSI

-1021 PQLCSFSYLG
+1021 NQDSPFAYLG
-1031 NDERSGENKNQEA
+1031 HDEGPLESRNEETKD
-1044 KNNKENAK
+1044 NKENTK
-1052 DKEETVAKKSA
+1052 DKEDVVVKKSA
-1063 GTPQPA
+1063 GTPQLSTEEA
-1069 TKETA
+1069 A
-1074 KEKEDEQQERRKA
+1074 KEKEDERQEER
-1087 EQPPLKGEVKQ
+1087 KGEVKQ
-1098 SRMSEVLRQPVSEI
+1098 TQSSEVLCQPVSEI
-1112 QGAAGSQVKDDPQD
+1112 QGPTGSRVKGDPQD
-1126 KRDLVEVPLSGLK
+1126 RRHLVEVTLSGLK
-1139 PPEGHSQE
+1139 PPEGRPHSKE
-1147 MTREGETG
+1147 TTGDGEGDGEAG
-1155 GDTVGDDQK
+1155 GDTYGKDQK

-1196 KEAQERKQ
+1196 KETQVKRQ
-1204 QQELDQEQKREAA
+1204 QQELDQEQKKESA

-1224 QQKKDDEKARR
+1224 LQKKDNEKARR
-1235 DYIKNEYLRMKQL
+1235 EYIKHEFLRRNQL
-1248 KLMQDMD
+1248 KLEDNMD

-1275 RDVMESS
+1275 RDVMESP

-1302 LASLNLADN
+1302 LASLNLADH
-1311 DRDQPDNRKNNRGN
+1311 DRDHPNNRKNNRGN
-1325 KIASAHIPFFLNS
+1325 KLAHIPFFLSS

-1349 EGFSSCPSA
+1349 EGFSSCPSTD
-1358 GSRNGEK
+1358 GRNGEK

-1371 TTSSTPSNAE
+1371 NTSSTPSNNE

-1392 AKSNKHIIQNAL
+1392 AKSNKYIIQNAL

-1422 DEMEKSEANNFLVLF
+1422 DEIEKSEANNFLLLF

-1445 SVYTYCPETEEIT
+1445 SVYAYCPETEEIT
-1458 KLAGIGPRNI
+1458 KLAGIGPKSI
-1468 TTKMIEGLYKYNS
+1468 TIKMIEGLYKYNS

-1487 QIPAKTMSA
+1487 LIPAKTMSA

-1509 TKKQGTP
+1509 TKKQATP
-1516 KKLHPK
+1516 KKLHTK

>member
-8 RGMRRTFI
+8 GAVRRTFL
-16 VPAIKSFDHYDFTR
+16 VPAIRSFDHYDFTR
-30 AKISCSLT
+30 AKVSCSLT
-38 WLVAKAFGSDAI
+38 WLVAKAFGSDAV
-50 PEELVEPF
+50 PEELAEPL

-64 QEHLKPPVACLLQS
+64 QEHLKPTVASLLQS

-120 LVTERDLTSTPIHMS
+120 LVTERDLTSMPIHMS

-144 MMAYTVEMVSV
+144 MMAYTVELMSV
-155 ERVMSCINR
+155 ERVMSCISR
-164 YSSAEPSHSDGH
+164 YTSAEPSRSEDHF
-176 IQELPYDTEDAIT
+176 QELPYDTEDAIV

-197 HLRDIL
+197 HLRSQIQQHRRHMQAHISVQSSSTIKSLSKWYWKL
-203 VEEQKLRE
+203 VP
-211 AAFQESNT
+211 
-219 ATHKARYRREHAQQ
+219 ARYRKEHGQQ

-252 CALTALLHFY
+252 CALTTLLHFY
-262 CPQAVRLEDICLKE
+262 CSTVIRLDDICLKE

-298 NHCCHFS
+298 NHCCHFT
-305 LEDMLYAHASVKSN
+305 LEDMLYAHASIKSN

-342 VFDPNACEPVPSRN
+342 ILDTNGTACNQVSSGKK

-364 KQSYAD
+364 KQKQTE
-370 RPDSPENIPVEGIM
+370 RPGSPGSVCAEGYLFITNRTSLNVSIRAAGVM
-384 KRSTSMS
+384 KRSTSLS
-391 YVDGCVGT
+391 FVDGCIGT
-399 WPKEKRSSS
+399 WPKEKRSTA

-416 LDGDPTMLPCEA
+416 LDGERMVPSCEA
-428 PSLRG
+428 PSLSS
-433 MTRSASSDGLG
+433 MTRSASSDSLG
-444 FKVHYASRG
+444 FKVHFASWG
-453 GMKRHLS
+453 GVRRHPS
-460 LVPVNVN
+460 AIHVNVN
-467 GQSRHIPE
+467 GRSSHILE

-480 ISHKPLGR
+480 TSHKHPER
-488 NNTFSVKN
+488 NNTITVKN
-496 QSRHSNGVLPDS
+496 HNRSAIRCPNGILSDITHSGN
-508 IHSSSNHHGNHSGH
+508 NHHGNHSGH

-547 LGVGDGDNGFFLH
+547 LDMGGGEGFFLH
-560 GAEPSDP
+560 GAEPLEP
-567 AGAQGQGDD
+567 PGAHGEGDD
-576 LGSAKA
+576 AGSAKTH
-582 RLNEHDPNS
+582 LNDHEPNS

-612 EDSSSLRDYSDI
+612 EDSSSLRDYSDM
-624 DPDCEAVTRSCPLP
+624 DPDCEAMTRSCPNYERP
-638 DQLEM
+638 D
-643 ETSKEGGRK
+643 R
-652 EVGDTNPE
+652 
-660 GERGNGVDRSSPC
+660 ERNRSSPC
-673 PSSAPTIP
+673 PSSAPTLP
-681 RSHTVSPASS
+681 RSHTMSPASS
-691 SGGSGGGLVRMT
+691 SASSGSGLVRMT

-733 HSTKNISSQIST
+733 HSMKSASSQT
-745 PPLPITSPSPVTP
+745 TF
-758 SPRDPSHVIASEMIQ
+758 PRDPSHLLASEMIQ

-800 QRMGRTAFLNVVRRK
+800 QKMGRTAFLNVVRRK
-815 GVTPPISL
+815 GINAPISP

-829 TPSPEPLMSSK
+829 TPSTQPVTPSVET
-840 GSSQSSM
+840 SQART
-847 ERAERCKPDGAA
+847 EEVRIKRALNKPDQIGYH
-859 PKSPCEDGGG
+859 PTDPRVSCGDSG
-869 VAPGEIDLAEYTR
+869 VTPGEADLADYTR

-897 MQRLAQQQERIMAM
+897 MQRLAQQQEKIMAM
-911 REQQQQAWVIPPPA
+911 RAWVIPAPA

-939 VTGRGS
+939 VTGRGP

-951 SLSPILSSSG
+951 SLSPNLSSSG
-961 SPRAPNRSPAGIKR
+961 SPHAPNRSPAGIKR

-1003 TPTSVDSL
+1003 PPTSVDSL
-1011 PRLRRFTPSQ
+1011 PRLRRFTSSQ
-1021 PQLCSFSYLG
+1021 SQLSSFAYLG
-1031 NDERSGENKNQEA
+1031 HEERPAEKRDGNEETAAEERAGTGQLKQENKG
-1044 KNNKENAK
+1044 KH
-1052 DKEETVAKKSA
+1052 
-1063 GTPQPA
+1063 
-1069 TKETA
+1069 
-1074 KEKEDEQQERRKA
+1074 EDEQSQAERARSMGEDKHRRSAEVLQQPLPENKRPISSRVKA
-1087 EQPPLKGEVKQ
+1087 EN
-1098 SRMSEVLRQPVSEI
+1098 
-1112 QGAAGSQVKDDPQD
+1112 QD
-1126 KRDLVEVPLSGLK
+1126 RRDLVEVPLSGLK
-1139 PPEGHSQE
+1139 PPEGPSSGQE
-1147 MTREGETG
+1147 MEGEE
-1155 GDTVGDDQK
+1155 DGDDQK

-1182 AKKAALLEKRLRRE
+1182 AKKAALRSTVVLRSTLSGL
-1196 KEAQERKQ
+1196 KESWFVPK
-1204 QQELDQEQKREAA
+1204 LNLSLCS

-1224 QQKKDDEKARR
+1224 QQKKEEEKARR
-1235 DYIKNEYLRMKQL
+1235 EYIRNEYLRKKQL
-1248 KLMQDMD
+1248 KLMEDME

-1275 RDVMESS
+1275 RDVADSP
-1282 TPPVR
+1282 TPLVR
-1287 ATGVRPRGFSVSSVS
+1287 AAGYSVSSVS

-1311 DRDQPDNRKNNRGN
+1311 DKDLPNNRKNNR
-1325 KIASAHIPFFLNS
+1325 
-1338 PKERKGRPDSA
+1338 PDSA
-1349 EGFSSCPSA
+1349 GGFSSCPST

-1371 TTSSTPSNAE
+1371 TTSSTPSNTE

-1458 KLAGIGPRNI
+1458 RLAGIGPKSI
-1468 TTKMIEGLYKYNS
+1468 KIKMIEGLYKYNS

-1509 TKKQGTP
+1509 TKKQWTP
-1516 KKLHPK
+1516 KKL